1 MFVAFGE
8 LTPLSWGLIGFA
20 ILFFLQLLLCVRVQN
35 KLVKCI
41 PLFLILFGF
50 LLIGAVYLGVF
61 GSYSAG
67 AISGNGIVALIFAF
81 VVGIAAA
88 GVLLAWCTYGVVR
101 LLKRDKRR

>member
-50 LLIGAVYLGVF
+50 LLSGAVYFGVF

-67 AISGNGIVALIFAF
+67 AISGNGLVALIFAF
-81 VVGIAAA
+81 VVGIAA
-88 GVLLAWCTYGVVR
+88 GVLLAWCAYGGVR